1 MRRDTPHYKCAK
13 QVYDDGRKIWKVDD
27 PTWHMN
33 TLINTGFWILILLTI
48 CLTFYLKQIQVNPFL
63 IMTIVFLINGGLIIG
78 YFYVYLKK
86 FGECAVMADPIN
98 KKLFSIFGFPISSWP
113 LSHFVVYFLLTI
125 IFPTYWLWILCGSIL
140 WEGVELFMKKVAS
153 EKTLSRTARTRIGS
167 SGEYQYLTYWESAW
181 EDIIINTL
189 SILLALLIMRF
200 FKK

>member
-1 MRRDTPHYKCAK
+1 MKRDTPHYKCTK
-13 QVYDDGRKIWKVDD
+13 KVYDDGRKIWKVDD

-33 TLINTGFWILILLTI
+33 TFLTVGFWIVILLTM
-48 CLTFYLKQIQVNPFL
+48 CLSLYLKQIKVNPFL
-63 IMTIVFLINGGLIIG
+63 ITTIVFLITGGFIIG

-113 LSHFVVYFLLTI
+113 LSHFVVYFLITI
-125 IFPTYWLWILCGSIL
+125 IFPSYWIWIICGSIL
-140 WEGVELFMKKVAS
+140 WEGVELFMKEVAS

-167 SGEYQYLTYWESAW
+167 SGEYQYLTYWESTW

-189 SILLALLIMRF
+189 SILIALLIMRF